1 MGVCEVKMHINLFLE
16 KKLLYFANL
25 FILLANAEVTFV
37 SAIQKKGVSF
47 GIALDFS

>member
-16 KKLLYFANL
+16 KNYLYFAHL
-25 FILLANAEVTFV
+25 FVILANAEVTFV
-37 SAIQKKGVSF
+37 SAIQKKDVSF